1 VCIFQIM
8 FFFWI
13 FSAKICILTSSMR
26 VRCFVTTQNFLFHNP
41 NVICWLIKQE
51 TTYYTL
57 PPALFIVPPVPCNA
71 PFSPVHSVTLCPS
84 MWGKQL
90 NSYKSRYVL
99 LLNTYFSFTVSLGK
113 EWMLISLDEVLF
125 GWEVHVARV
134 LSSTDMR

>member
-1 VCIFQIM
+1 
-8 FFFWI
+8 
-13 FSAKICILTSSMR
+13 
-26 VRCFVTTQNFLFHNP
+26 
-41 NVICWLIKQE
+41 
-51 TTYYTL
+51 
-57 PPALFIVPPVPCNA
+57 
-71 PFSPVHSVTLCPS
+71 